1 MTYNTKELPQ
11 ISFGRMVGYYTRDF
25 RANNVEAAVDYLA
38 LICLNADVPGALGSA
53 QSALCHEAL
62 RELVL
67 ETREFARLLGDL
79 NPQGRRVSG
88 AIEERLQILS
98 LADQQ
103 AYLTTITVE
112 AASVA
117 DDNGRITDAVL
128 LYQLAEDYDNVITI
142 INRSLSEAVAVDIG
156 QEQAPLQ
163 IFKPRTDG
171 VSLQR
176 QDSSL
181 SLLSVDDPMILARRV
196 IGLYEKN
203 TNQYLSKIKEVNRQ
217 TCGILLRMMEAKKKV
232 AAREWAAAIDVGRLL
247 PSLRS
252 STN

>member
-1 MTYNTKELPQ
+1 MTYNTKEMPQ
-11 ISFGRMVGYYTRDF
+11 ISFGRMVGFYTRDF

-38 LICLNADVPGALGSA
+38 LICLNADLPGALGNA

-67 ETREFARLLGDL
+67 ETGEFARLLGDIDSH
-79 NPQGRRVSG
+79 GRRIQG
-88 AIEERLQILS
+88 AIQERLPLLR

-117 DDNGRITDAVL
+117 DDIGRITDAVL

-142 INRSLSEAVAVDIG
+142 VNRALSEAIAIEIG

-163 IFKPRTDG
+163 VLKPRTTET
-171 VSLQR
+171 SPQYP
-176 QDSSL
+176 DSSL
-181 SLLSVDDPMILARRV
+181 SLLSVDDPVILARRV
-196 IGLYEKN
+196 IQLYEKN
-203 TNQYLSKIKEVNRQ
+203 TNQHLSKIKEVNRQ
-217 TCGILLRMMEAKKKV
+217 TCGVLLRMMEAKKKV
-232 AAREWAAAIDVGRLL
+232 AAGEWAAAIDV
-247 PSLRS
+247 S
-252 STN
+252 